1 MTPILTGSKWIPDLP
16 EGFLHPL
23 SVDFERPC
31 RQYARP
37 MMNATYMPQGGF
49 DSKNSRAHGAQNDL

>member
-1 MTPILTGSKWIPDLP
+1 MTPILTGSKWTPNLQQ
-16 EGFLHPL
+16 GFLHPS

-31 RQYARP
+31 RPYARP
-37 MMNATYMPQGGF
+37 LMNVTYMPQEVF